1 MKKLNIAIIG
11 QGRSGRDIHG
21 KYYRSEDNK
30 YYNVKYVVEADADR
44 RKRAEEEYPGCVAL
58 TSYQELFDK
67 KGEIDLVVNASY
79 SNLHYPIAKDLL
91 EHGFNVLNEKPFA
104 GTRLE
109 CDNLIQAAKANGV
122 HIYVFHNTLYAPYY
136 KHVMQTLSSGLL
148 GEIVQVNVYHNG
160 FARRWDWQ
168 TLQKRVAGNAY
179 NTGPHPF
186 GIALGI
192 LGFDEATRIVYSDLK
207 NTELSSGDADDYCK
221 VLLKAP
227 GKPLVDME
235 INSTD
240 PYNDGLIIKIQA
252 TKGGYKS
259 GARWF
264 EYKYLVDG
272 ENSKKALIEESLQ
285 DENGYPKYCSEQLV
299 WKEEKGTIE
308 GDAFSVGTPAIYE
321 EIYYNL
327 TEGKPMS
334 TTPEMARKVIEII
347 EAAHAQN
354 PLERKF

>member
-21 KYYRSEDNK
+21 RYYRSEENI
-30 YYNVKYVVEADADR
+30 YYNVKYVVEADPNR
-44 RKRAEEEYPGCVAL
+44 RIRAEEEYPGCVAL

-67 KGEIDLVVNASY
+67 KDIDLVVNASY

-109 CDNLIQAAKANGV
+109 CDTLIKTAKEHGV
-122 HIYVFHNTLYAPYY
+122 NMYVFHNTLYAPYY
-136 KHVMQTLSSGLL
+136 KHVLQTIASGVL

-192 LGFDEATRIVYSDLK
+192 LGFDEATRIIYSDLK
-207 NTELSSGDADDYCK
+207 TTSLSSGDSDDYCK

-252 TKGGYKS
+252 TNGGYKS
-259 GARWF
+259 GVRWF
-264 EYKYLVDG
+264 EYKYFIPE
-272 ENSKKALIEESLQ
+272 ENPKKALIEESLK
-285 DENGYPKYCSEQLV
+285 DENGYPMYCGEQLV
-299 WKEEKGTIE
+299 WHEEKGSIE
-308 GDAFSVGTPAIYE
+308 GDAFTVGTPSIYK

-334 TTPEMARKVIEII
+334 TTPEMARKIIEII
-347 EAAHAQN
+347 EAAHAAN